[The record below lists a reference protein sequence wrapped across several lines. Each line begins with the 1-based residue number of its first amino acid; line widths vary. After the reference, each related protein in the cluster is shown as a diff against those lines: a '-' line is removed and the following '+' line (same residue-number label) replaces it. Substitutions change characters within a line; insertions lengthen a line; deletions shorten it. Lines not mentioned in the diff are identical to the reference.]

1 MKNSTYVNVSKICVW
16 GRSGL
21 TWRLLTGKGRTK
33 EGRDAGRP
41 LTVLLVL
48 VSVVHL
54 SKRHVLLASLVQQVK
69 TKKED
74 EKRERFFFCPLSLAE
89 KERKGKGI

>member
-1 MKNSTYVNVSKICVW
+1 MLRRYVCG

-21 TWRLLTGKGRTK
+21 TWRLLTGKGRTR

-48 VSVVHL
+48 VSVVVHL
-54 SKRHVLLASLVQQVK
+54 SKRHVLLASLVRQVK

-74 EKRERFFFCPLSLAE
+74 EKKRAFLFFFCPLFLAE